1 MPLEKISEP
10 DVCLDPE
17 HNPPTHIV
25 LEPGTYKYTCPS
37 CGKVTVFT
45 VPLIT
50 N

>member
-10 DVCLDPE
+10 PKVCLDPE
-17 HNPPTHIV
+17 HNPPTNIV

-50 N
+50 